1 MEFFEKLFFL
11 ELVDYEDEL
20 EAIDEVAKGTDK
32 NNSEA
37 NGTEENDNDKNGA
50 EIEEEEEKGITRYY
64 SKIVFNL
71 QTTPHI
77 TLWTDSNHFSKYTS
91 SSRDWHHFKDMFCFL
106 NVIPF

>member
-20 EAIDEVAKGTDK
+20 EAIDEVEKGTDK
-32 NNSEA
+32 KNSEA

-50 EIEEEEEKGITRYY
+50 EIEEEEEKGITRFY

-77 TLWTDSNHFSKYTS
+77 TSMD
-91 SSRDWHHFKDMFCFL
+91 RFKSLLKIYKQFKRL
-106 NVIPF
+106 APF